1 MKVLLYSGSKDLIKK
16 SGIGKALEHQA
27 KALKVAGI
35 PMTTDVSADYD
46 IVQINTVFLG
56 SYFLSLLSRMRHKK
70 VVYYA
75 HSTMEDFRDSFVGSN
90 FIAPYFKKWI
100 SHCYNTGDVIITP
113 TPYSKSLLDNYD
125 EIKKPILNLSNGVDT
140 AFYKGD
146 GKNRKRFRSKYNIKD
161 KDKVIV
167 SVGHLIE
174 RKGIIDFIDLARE
187 LPQYKF
193 YWFGSTPKSV
203 MTQDVKD
210 AIANKTDNL
219 FFPGYV
225 SAEDLRDA
233 YLGSD
238 LFLFLSH
245 EETEGIVVLEALSA
259 KIPTLIRDIPVYDKW
274 LQDGINVYKA
284 EKKDEFKEIITKIL
298 QKKLTN
304 LTEMGYKLAMERD
317 LKNIGNRLKKIYS
330 LADI

>member
-35 PMTTDVSADYD
+35 PMTTDVSSDYD
-46 IVQINTVFLG
+46 IVQINTVFLR

-70 VVYYA
+70 VIYYA
-75 HSTMEDFRDSFVGSN
+75 HSTMEDFKDSFIGSN
-90 FIAPYFKKWI
+90 IIAPYFKKWI

-113 TPYSKSLLDNYD
+113 TPYSKSLLDKYD

-140 AFYKGD
+140 DFYKGD
-146 GKNRKRFRSKYNIKD
+146 GKNRKRFRKKYKLSE
-161 KDKVIV
+161 KDKVII

-174 RKGIIDFIDLARE
+174 RKGILDFIDLARD
-187 LPQYKF
+187 LPEYKF
-193 YWFGSTPKSV
+193 FWFGSTPKSI
-203 MTQDVKD
+203 MTPKVRE

-219 FFPGYV
+219 FFAGFV
-225 SAEDLRDA
+225 SEEELRDA

-245 EETEGIVVLEALSA
+245 EETEGIVVLEALSS
-259 KIPTLIRDIPVYDKW
+259 KIPTLIRDIPVYYKW
-274 LQDGINVYKA
+274 LVDGENVYKA
-284 EKKDEFKEIITKIL
+284 KDNSEFKEKITKIL
-298 QKKLTN
+298 QKELAN
-304 LTEMGYKLAMERD
+304 LTEMGYKLAVERD
-317 LKNIGNRLKKIYS
+317 LKNIGKRLKIIYS
-330 LADI
+330 QADN